1 MVKILYRSLFI
12 PVGFED
18 SVECKKHKWIKI
30 NNIMING
37 RIKWKD
43 KKRFGIELLIEN
55 PSQIYIINIF
65 PICGMFDIRLV
76 ITVAPQKDICPQ
88 ENIS

>member
-30 NNIMING
+30 NNIMINE
-37 RIKWKD
+37 R
-43 KKRFGIELLIEN
+43 KRNDLGL
-55 PSQIYIINIF
+55 SY
-65 PICGMFDIRLV
+65 
-76 ITVAPQKDICPQ
+76 
-88 ENIS
+88 